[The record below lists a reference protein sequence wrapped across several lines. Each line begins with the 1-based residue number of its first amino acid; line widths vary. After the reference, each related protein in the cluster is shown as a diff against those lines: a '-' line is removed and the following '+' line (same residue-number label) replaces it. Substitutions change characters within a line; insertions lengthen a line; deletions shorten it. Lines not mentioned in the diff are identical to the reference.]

1 MTDITFSITSLIPA
15 MQIHLFDCK
24 SSSLLQANLAKNRLN
39 LCLLFLESLRDT
51 YWSAGVM
58 YRLFDRAQAILTNHN
73 NHGARGFN
81 SPRRNA
87 PPNMNNQV
95 IGQEEDNG
103 TTTEIM
109 TPNLAPFIPNGA
121 GAGVLGAED
130 ITGGFDTHYSADF
143 NALEQLL
150 SPGFALSDQSQGLFT
165 DFNGNGMDGELH
177 LYNM

>member
-1 MTDITFSITSLIPA
+1 

-73 NHGARGFN
+73 SNGAQGLNTPKRT
-81 SPRRNA
+81 A

-95 IGQEEDNG
+95 IGQEENNG
-103 TTTEIM
+103 TTTEMM
-109 TPNLAPFIPNGA
+109 TSNLAQYMPNGA

-130 ITGGFDTHYSADF
+130 ITSGFDTHYSADF

-150 SPGFALSDQSQGLFT
+150 SPGFALSDQSQGLFA
-165 DFNGNGMDGELH
+165 DFTGNGMDGELPLN